1 MLHFRVPFQN
11 DSVQDMEP
19 EIGTSHMNNVPLPA
33 TPSHSKTPHIAKTPA
48 QTPKNLKV
56 RGKKNR
62 KQVEIKDLMELF
74 FKKQNEE
81 NERYEEKENERIE
94 KEMQLHKENRIT
106 CVPWKERI
114 GKLT

>member
-1 MLHFRVPFQN
+1 M
-11 DSVQDMEP
+11 
-19 EIGTSHMNNVPLPA
+19 
-33 TPSHSKTPHIAKTPA
+33 
-48 QTPKNLKV
+48 
-56 RGKKNR
+56 
-62 KQVEIKDLMELF
+62 EIKDLMELF